1 MVEPRDPTGESAVE
15 HLPAE
20 RAEEAVAVLCD
31 SFCDYPVF
39 PYVIGETGDEYDK
52 RLHTLIG
59 FFVAARFYRDEPV
72 LAVSDAG
79 RAVAVAILTPP
90 VRREAP
96 AEFAEHR
103 ETVWEELGA
112 AARGRYEALNESWQ
126 EFAIA
131 EPHYHLNMIGVSRS
145 HIGRG
150 LGRVLLDAVHEMS
163 RRDPDSTGVSLTME
177 VESNVGLY
185 LHFGYDLVC
194 HVKAGDAVDTW
205 VFFRRDSEVE

>member
-1 MVEPRDPTGESAVE
+1 MEPHDRTDRSAVE
-15 HLPAE
+15 HLPPE
-20 RAEEAVAVLCD
+20 RAEEAVVVLCN
-31 SFCDYPVF
+31 SFRDYPVF

-59 FFVAARFYRDEPV
+59 FFVATRFYRDEPI

-103 ETVWEELGA
+103 KTVWEELGA

-131 EPHYHLNMIGVSRS
+131 EPNYYLNMIGVSRS
-145 HIGRG
+145 HSGRG

-163 RRDPDSTGVSLTME
+163 RRDPDSTGVSLTTE
-177 VESNVGLY
+177 VEINVGLERAK
-185 LHFGYDLVC
+185 GGI
-194 HVKAGDAVDTW
+194 AA
-205 VFFRRDSEVE
+205 